1 MKNINRDSLSGM
13 ENRFALI
20 DYLDSVGFVNIFL
33 INIDNFSNF
42 NNTYGFEYGDKILVE
57 IANLIIKAKP
67 FASKLYK
74 TDSDEFAVVS
84 TGEVSLNKLI
94 DIATMMISFFDQIE
108 IVIDDEVTTKAS
120 ISIGIASGSGNKILN
135 QAKSAIK
142 ESREHSRGS
151 YKIYDPNSEYVK
163 KQQENIYWIHKIRD
177 AFENENLVPY
187 YQPIINNSTKKI
199 EKYECLV
206 RIYDEGIV
214 VPPIIFLEAS
224 RLTGTLSLVTRVIIE
239 HSFKKFATNDY
250 EFSINITNSDFYFN
264 YLEDFLLKHSYKNG
278 IHPSRVTLEI
288 LEDIDSL
295 NSLDIVSQLNALR
308 GHGFKIAVDDFGSRS
323 SNLSRLLEF
332 SPDYLKIDGAFIKNI
347 LIDKN
352 SLTIVEAIVLLCKK
366 SNIKIIAEYVHSK
379 EIQAK
384 VEELGIEYSQGY
396 YFSEPKEDL

>member
-224 RLTGTLSLVTRVIIE
+224 RLTGTLI
-239 HSFKKFATNDY
+239 
-250 EFSINITNSDFYFN
+250 
-264 YLEDFLLKHSYKNG
+264 
-278 IHPSRVTLEI
+278 
-288 LEDIDSL
+288 
-295 NSLDIVSQLNALR
+295 
-308 GHGFKIAVDDFGSRS
+308 
-323 SNLSRLLEF
+323 
-332 SPDYLKIDGAFIKNI
+332 
-347 LIDKN
+347 
-352 SLTIVEAIVLLCKK
+352 
-366 SNIKIIAEYVHSK
+366 
-379 EIQAK
+379 
-384 VEELGIEYSQGY
+384 
-396 YFSEPKEDL
+396 